1 MKHVTSAK
9 YAGQT
14 KLGRRLLGEVIATH
28 PSISFVSAAEIIMIS
43 RAQLLTEASIVDEKQ
58 LSYSDIGLS
67 SPSDALLRQI
77 LNETAADVLFI
88 TYFRIFYEDR
98 VGGKRPSVFLSCD
111 KATNGG
117 FVKILGWYSE
127 TSGRVEQI
135 ILDVDKT
142 YGTSEDCAKA
152 M

>member
-1 MKHVTSAK
+1 MIGNGNDQLT
-9 YAGQT
+9 Y
-14 KLGRRLLGEVIATH
+14 
-28 PSISFVSAAEIIMIS
+28 AEIVM
-43 RAQLLTEASIVDEKQ
+43 
-58 LSYSDIGLS
+58 S
-67 SPSDALLRQI
+67 SPSNALLWLI
-77 LNETAADVLFI
+77 LNETAADVLFL
-88 TYFRIFYEDR
+88 TYFRIFYEDK

-117 FVKILGWYSE
+117 FVKILSWHSE